1 MPAYVDAPAPAPR
14 CQVCGLR
21 ATHRVRWRSSA
32 LLPAPGVVYFRC
44 DEHATTVRNGPSG
57 SEYAV
62 TPIEPEPIINAG
74 RAHGTRRKETTMEN
88 LAEKTKS
95 GEVTVKRPDF
105 TCRVSRG
112 ARGIMLYVQSEAL
125 HAHLSGL
132 AENRTTVNA
141 SGRTIFN
148 VSMSRLRG
156 ASLFGISDA
165 VTHLL
170 LDAALNDGHEIKI
183 MEVMTAPAAKDYVRD
198 LMSAFTEYVRDY
210 MSALRVTGSVTIDE
224 TVVRRAPITESV

>member
-1 MPAYVDAPAPAPR
+1 MCDLP
-14 CQVCGLR
+14 
-21 ATHRVRWRSSA
+21 ATHRVQWRGSA
-32 LLPAPGVVYFRC
+32 LLPASGTVYLRC
-44 DEHATTVRNGPSG
+44 DTHAASVRNGPTG
-57 SEYAV
+57 SDYAV
-62 TPIEPEPIINAG
+62 TLIESELIINAG
-74 RAHGTRRKETTMEN
+74 RAHGTRQKETIMEN

-141 SGRTIFN
+141 SGRTIF
-148 VSMSRLRG
+148 SLGMSRLRG

-183 MEVMTAPAAKDYVRD
+183 AEVMTASAAKDYVRD
-198 LMSAFTEYVRDY
+198 LMTAFTEYVRDY